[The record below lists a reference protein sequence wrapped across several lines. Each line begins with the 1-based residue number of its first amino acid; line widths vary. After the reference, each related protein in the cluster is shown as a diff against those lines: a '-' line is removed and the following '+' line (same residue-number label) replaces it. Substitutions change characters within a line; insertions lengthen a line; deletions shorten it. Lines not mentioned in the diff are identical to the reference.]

1 MAERRCANCPP
12 EPVKPK
18 LPPVSGLVLE
28 DGKRLWHQALITC
41 NTVIE
46 MTRVYS
52 VLGVPGGDSLPLR
65 QMAANLLQVAYIV
78 EANNASSTSV

>member
-18 LPPVSGLVLE
+18 LPPVSGLLFE

-41 NTVIE
+41 NTVVE
-46 MTRVYS
+46 MTRVYAM
-52 VLGVPGGDSLPLR
+52 LGVPGGDPSPLR
-65 QMAANLLQVAYIV
+65 RMASNLLQIASIV
-78 EANNASSTSV
+78 EATNASSTSV